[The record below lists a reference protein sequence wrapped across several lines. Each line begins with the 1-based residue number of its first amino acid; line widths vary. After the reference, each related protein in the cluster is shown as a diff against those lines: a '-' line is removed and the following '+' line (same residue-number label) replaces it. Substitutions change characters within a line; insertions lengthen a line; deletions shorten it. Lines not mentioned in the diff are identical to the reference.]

1 MSVLRITWKKS
12 AIGYDKKQRRI
23 IQSLGLRRLQHTVD
37 RGDTPIIRGM
47 VEKVKHLVEVEGLD
61 AVNKSPESKG

>member
-23 IQSLGLRRLQHTVD
+23 IQSLGLRKLQHTVD

-47 VEKVKHLVEVEGLD
+47 VEKVKHLVEIEGLD
-61 AVNKSPESKG
+61 TVNKSSVNKG

>member
-23 IQSLGLRRLQHTVD
+23 IQSLGLRKLQHTVD

-47 VEKVKHLVEVEGLD
+47 VEKVKHLVEIEGLD

>member
-23 IQSLGLRRLQHTVD
+23 IQSLGLRKLHHTVD

-47 VEKVKHLVEVEGLD
+47 VEKVKHLVEIEGLD
-61 AVNKSPESKG
+61 AVNKSSVNKG

>member
-1 MSVLRITWKKS
+1 MAGLRITWKKS

-23 IQSLGLRRLQHTVD
+23 IKALGLRRLRHTVD

-61 AVNKSPESKG
+61 DANKTFVDKG